1 MKDNEAIRFTNA
13 FQKTLDESNCKPNNM
28 QVDKDS
34 EFYNRSMKSWL
45 EKNDIEIYLTRNE
58 RKHVVV
64 ERFIG
69 TLNEKS
75 RLII

>member
-1 MKDNEAIRFTNA
+1 
-13 FQKTLDESNCKPNNM
+13 
-28 QVDKDS
+28 
-34 EFYNRSMKSWL
+34 MKSWL
-45 EKNDIEIYLTRNE
+45 EKSDIEIYLTRNE
-58 RKHVVV
+58 RKNDVA

>member
-1 MKDNEAIRFTNA
+1 
-13 FQKTLDESNCKPNNM
+13 
-28 QVDKDS
+28 
-34 EFYNRSMKSWL
+34 MKSWL
-45 EKNDIEIYLTRNE
+45 EKKDIEIYLARNE
-58 RKHVVV
+58 RKNVVA

>member
-1 MKDNEAIRFTNA
+1 
-13 FQKTLDESNCKPNNM
+13 
-28 QVDKDS
+28 
-34 EFYNRSMKSWL
+34 MKSWL